1 MFDEIIK
8 VVKKAMKRIARVI
21 KEIFQK
27 LRCARHEHNYAIKA
41 WRYADYR
48 RAIIAHMECTHC
60 GAANQRIIRDP
71 RVINRIKKRAGSLC
85 VERWKRA

>member
-27 LRCARHEHNYAIKA
+27 LRCARDKHDHVIVS
-41 WRYADYR
+41 WRYTDNKH
-48 RAIIAHMECTHC
+48 AIFAFMRCPHC
-60 GAANQRIIRDP
+60 GAVKQKHIYDP
-71 RVINRIKKRAGSLC
+71 REVNRIKKRAGSLR
-85 VERWKRA
+85 VERWKSA